1 MHPSRRQLI
10 AYAVLAAVVVA
21 VGVRFLASAGHAEQT
36 AIELSAAVTPPS
48 SPPAAGAT
56 AAASAAPLV
65 VYACG
70 AVTRPGVYELP
81 AGARVADV
89 LALAGP
95 VAKADLASINLAARL
110 TDGQQV
116 VVPLK
121 GAVAQ
126 SAAGGSAGVPAA
138 SSGAAASSATGAAN
152 GSGASQPASVS
163 LNTATLEQLDAL
175 QGVGPVT
182 AQKIIDYRTANG
194 GFKSVEELKNVPG
207 IGEVRFAA
215 LKDYVTL

>member
-1 MHPSRRQLI
+1 MHPTRRQLI

-21 VGVRFLASAGHAEQT
+21 VGVRYLASAGHAQQT
-36 AIELSAAVTPPS
+36 AVELSAVVASPSPSPAQSAAV
-48 SPPAAGAT
+48 
-56 AAASAAPLV
+56 AASAAPLV

-70 AVTRPGVYELP
+70 AVNHPGVYELP
-81 AGARVADV
+81 AGARIADV

-95 VAKADLASINLAARL
+95 VSKADLASINLAAPL

-126 SAAGGSAGVPAA
+126 VAAAGGAGGPAAAGGSGA
-138 SSGAAASSATGAAN
+138 SGAAGATAGPRVSQSA
-152 GSGASQPASVS
+152 PVS
-163 LNTATLEQLDAL
+163 LNAATLEQLDTL

-194 GFKSVEELKNVPG
+194 GFKSVDELKNVPG

>member
-1 MHPSRRQLI
+1 MHPTRRQLI
-10 AYAVLAAVVVA
+10 AYAVLAAVVTA
-21 VGVRFLASAGHAEQT
+21 VGVRYLASAGHAGQT
-36 AIELSAAVTPPS
+36 AVELTAAIASPSA
-48 SPPAAGAT
+48 SPT
-56 AAASAAPLV
+56 TAASAAPLV

-70 AVTRPGVYELP
+70 AVNHPGVYELP

-89 LALAGP
+89 LALAMP
-95 VAKADLASINLAARL
+95 VGKADLASINLAARL

-126 SAAGGSAGVPAA
+126 SAAGSVGGPAA
-138 SSGAAASSATGAAN
+138 SGGAVAAGAAGATT
-152 GSGASQPASVS
+152 GSGASQSAPVS

-194 GFKSVEELKNVPG
+194 GFKSVDELKNVSG
-207 IGEVRFAA
+207 IGDVRFAA

>member
-1 MHPSRRQLI
+1 VHPTRRQLI
-10 AYAVLAAVVVA
+10 AYAVLATVVVA
-21 VGVRFLASAGHAEQT
+21 VGVRYLASAGHAQQT
-36 AIELSAAVTPPS
+36 AVELSAAIATPSAS
-48 SPPAAGAT
+48 SAAGAT
-56 AAASAAPLV
+56 AVASAAPLV

-70 AVTRPGVYELP
+70 AVTHPGVYQLP

-95 VAKADLASINLAARL
+95 VAKADLTSINLAARL

-116 VVPLK
+116 VVPLR
-121 GAVAQ
+121 GAIAQ
-126 SAAGGSAGVPAA
+126 AAAGAGGASA
-138 SSGAAASSATGAAN
+138 SSGGAAASNAAGAATG
-152 GSGASQPASVS
+152 SGTSAPAPVS

-207 IGEVRFAA
+207 IGDVRFAA
-215 LKDYVTL
+215 LKEYLTL